1 MPHPNKNNNN
11 NNNNKKKK
19 MMMEKFRYFTKYRKL
34 LKQLSKVPA
43 LVSIAKQHL
52 KDIPKG
58 F

>member
-1 MPHPNKNNNN
+1 MPRPNKNNNN
-11 NNNNKKKK
+11 NNKKKI
-19 MMMEKFRYFTKYRKL
+19 MEKFGYFTKYWKL

-43 LVSIAKQHL
+43 LVPIAKQHL